1 MKPRIADQLKQ
12 MGYEGTVEDFRSTV
26 AAVKAELYADWTDES
41 LIVTRDEA
49 GQFCAEVR
57 KRLGAPRLTRPFI
70 LTALLGLR
78 KNRTRPKRVAV
89 NPHGQN
95 R

>member
-1 MKPRIADQLKQ
+1 MRPRIADTLKSF
-12 MGYEGTVEDFRSTV
+12 GCTASVEEFRSAV
-26 AAVKAELYADWTDES
+26 AAVKAELYADWTDEG

-70 LTALLGLR
+70 LTALIGLR
-78 KNRTRPKRVAV
+78 KNKSKQAAV
-89 NPHGQN
+89 VDG
-95 R
+95 RLG